1 LWLPWYIQ
9 FHWDAHFERFCT
21 QQNWAMW
28 APTQGSLHTH
38 LNTHCTSVSHAC
50 YTPHLGLFHFILT
63 SDQQPFQGHF
73 HKWTWSF
80 PGNSATFS
88 LLSCISQPLNLSKTE
103 LLFLLGSYFLFD
115 WFFFFWD
122 RVLLCISSYFGP
134 CSPGWPWTCNHSA
147 SAFWVLGLQVC
158 AIKPRS
164 YSFLNHEQLTKFS
177 KALVL
182 THFPT
187 SFLVFTARFWIYYDV
202 FEKHPQLYSYL
213 TVTHYRASVLEAI
226 SGISILSF
234 THLLH
239 RMLDLPLKWSS
250 KRRRKLYF
258 QATVGH
264 TPYNLCV
271 CG

>member
-1 LWLPWYIQ
+1 MNSCPHLWLPWYIQ

-115 WFFFFWD
+115 WFFFFETGCCY
-122 RVLLCISSYFGP
+122 VS
-134 CSPGWPWTCNHSA
+134 
-147 SAFWVLGLQVC
+147 Q
-158 AIKPRS
+158 AI
-164 YSFLNHEQLTKFS
+164 
-177 KALVL
+177 
-182 THFPT
+182 
-187 SFLVFTARFWIYYDV
+187 
-202 FEKHPQLYSYL
+202 
-213 TVTHYRASVLEAI
+213 
-226 SGISILSF
+226 
-234 THLLH
+234 
-239 RMLDLPLKWSS
+239 LDLVAQAGLELVIILPLPSECWDY
-250 KRRRKLYF
+250 R
-258 QATVGH
+258 
-264 TPYNLCV
+264 CV
-271 CG
+271 PSNPGRIHF